1 MVPRVVKHP
10 DVRRDELLDA
20 AAELFATRGY
30 DRTTIDEVVRAARLS
45 KGAFYYYYPS
55 KDAVLEALADR
66 VARAALAKVDDV
78 LEAPALPAVERLNA
92 FLARG
97 RQRTDLGRNTRVFE
111 AIFRD
116 ENLALYHRLHSAVA
130 GVMLDPLEQIIRQGV
145 EQGVF
150 RVEDSRTAAR
160 IVLLLG
166 SSTREA
172 VARLL
177 AADEER
183 RPSAIRSLELE
194 LRQQGI
200 AMDRILGLPD
210 GTLVLTEPGFVD
222 ALTEG

>member
-1 MVPRVVKHP
+1 MPGAG
-10 DVRRDELLDA
+10 D
-20 AAELFATRGY
+20 
-30 DRTTIDEVVRAARLS
+30 LS
-45 KGAFYYYYPS
+45 DSA
-55 KDAVLEALADR
+55 
-66 VARAALAKVDDV
+66 
-78 LEAPALPAVERLNA
+78 
-92 FLARG
+92 
-97 RQRTDLGRNTRVFE
+97 RNTCVFE

-116 ENLALYHRLHSAVA
+116 ENVALYHRLHSAVA

-150 RVEDSRTAAR
+150 KVEDSRTAAR

-177 AADEER
+177 VADEER
-183 RPSAIRSLELE
+183 RPSAVRSLELE

-210 GTLVLTEPGFVD
+210 GTLVLTGPGFVD